1 MIAKFRKKRKMSSK
15 RKRNSWKNIFF
26 SMFFVV
32 LFILVIG
39 FLVITNLKIKERRE
53 ELSARIAILK
63 QEVALLEQ
71 KNQEI
76 KERISQSESEEYLE
90 EVARDQLSLKAPGE
104 EVVVVKKEV
113 EEEKEEVK
121 EEEKTWWEKF
131 KSIWTR
137 D

>member
-1 MIAKFRKKRKMSSK
+1 MVAKFRKKRKRS
-15 RKRNSWKNIFF
+15 SWKNIFLSISF
-26 SMFFVV
+26 TL
-32 LFILVIG
+32 LFIFVIG
-39 FLVITNLKIKERRE
+39 FLFITNWKIKQRRE
-53 ELSARIAILK
+53 ELSVRMANLK

-71 KNQEI
+71 KNQET

-104 EVVVVKKEV
+104 EVVVVKKEGG
-113 EEEKEEVK
+113 EEREEVK

-131 KSIWTR
+131 KGIWTR

>member
-1 MIAKFRKKRKMSSK
+1 M
-15 RKRNSWKNIFF
+15 
-26 SMFFVV
+26 

-39 FLVITNLKIKERRE
+39 FLFTTNWKIKQRRE
-53 ELSARIAILK
+53 ELSARIATLK

-90 EVARDQLSLKAPGE
+90 EVARDQLGLKASGE
-104 EVVVVKKEV
+104 EVVVVKKESSFAEASEDE
-113 EEEKEEVK
+113 EEEKS
-121 EEEKTWWEKF
+121 WWEKF

>member
-1 MIAKFRKKRKMSSK
+1 MIAKFIKKRKRS
-15 RKRNSWKNIFF
+15 SWKNIFF
-26 SMFFVV
+26 SMLSVV
-32 LFILVIG
+32 LFILIIG
-39 FLVITNLKIKERRE
+39 FLAITNMKIKQRRE
-53 ELSARIAILK
+53 EFSVRIAALK

-104 EVVVVKKEV
+104 EVVVVKKESSSA
-113 EEEKEEVK
+113 EASENK
-121 EEEKTWWEKF
+121 EEEKSWWDWI

>member
-1 MIAKFRKKRKMSSK
+1 MIAKFRKKKK
-15 RKRNSWKNIFF
+15 RSSWKSIFF
-26 SMFFVV
+26 SMFFVL

-39 FLVITNLKIKERRE
+39 FLFITNWKIKQRRV
-53 ELSARIAILK
+53 ELTNRIETLK
-63 QEVALLEQ
+63 QEVAILEE

-76 KERISQSESEEYLE
+76 KERISQSGKEEYLE

-104 EVVVVKKEV
+104 EVLVVKKEG